1 MCKSCFGLQERE
13 DKGRASTSSCTLFFL
28 VGPQSS
34 SGSAA
39 VCNNQCAKVAEN
51 KYTPTF
57 DTYFRNVYFWQ
68 NKLPPCSHSQ
78 TLSCSR
84 GPRMHA
90 EFPNRILYV
99 ELFPVCNP
107 SSEMDSRV
115 GADRSQRQWFK
126 GQNQQQESLLVK
138 KRLTDTSWWE
148 TVFAESSEASLSC
161 LHLTAWVK
169 LHSCCGYLPVYLV
182 LGVRL
187 CHCPRLSL
195 VSWVNVCWP
204 HPSLGTCQVEWI
216 ESVSPRINDDSRLGY
231 WCGRCRVFLRLWK
244 VFTVSIWWKW
254 KVRQVKWA
262 KWVIKLLSGR
272 GKWGTPGGRAH
283 TVVD

>member
-90 EFPNRILYV
+90 EFPNRILYI

-126 GQNQQQESLLVK
+126 GQNLQQESLLVK
-138 KRLTDTSWWE
+138 KRLTDTSWWGNSVCGILRSL
-148 TVFAESSEASLSC
+148 TVLSSSDCLGKAAQLLRLSACLFSAGCASLSLSTALISFMSEC
-161 LHLTAWVK
+161 VLT
-169 LHSCCGYLPVYLV
+169 
-182 LGVRL
+182 
-187 CHCPRLSL
+187 
-195 VSWVNVCWP
+195 
-204 HPSLGTCQVEWI
+204 
-216 ESVSPRINDDSRLGY
+216 SPQSGH
-231 WCGRCRVFLRLWK
+231 
-244 VFTVSIWWKW
+244 
-254 KVRQVKWA
+254 
-262 KWVIKLLSGR
+262 LSG
-272 GKWGTPGGRAH
+272 GVDWICFSQDKWR
-283 TVVD
+283 